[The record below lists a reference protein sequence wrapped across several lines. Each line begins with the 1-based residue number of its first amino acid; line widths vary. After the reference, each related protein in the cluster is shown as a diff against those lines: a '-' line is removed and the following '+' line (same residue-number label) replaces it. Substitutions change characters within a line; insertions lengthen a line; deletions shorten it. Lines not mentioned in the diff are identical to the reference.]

1 MIRSLRAAI
10 RFLTRLPVPGAATA
24 AADLPA
30 AIAWFPVVGALIGA
44 AIGGLVIVL
53 APWWGVPI
61 AAVLA
66 IAIGLLL
73 TGGFHEDA
81 ASDAAD
87 GLGGGFTTERVLE
100 IMRDSRIGAYGA
112 MSLWVV
118 LTLRWG
124 LLCRACEVL
133 PHWQVPLVYAYA
145 CAWGRWSAA
154 PLLAFLPPLS
164 EGLSKDI
171 ASSRTYWPCVV
182 ATGLMALASAAA
194 WWLQIPNWWQA
205 AVVAVVACAIWGLYL
220 KRRLGGQ
227 SGDLLGAGNQL
238 VELIAFLIL
247 TLAHIAV

>member
-1 MIRSLRAAI
+1 MRSLRAAI
-10 RFLTRLPVPGAATA
+10 RFLTRLPVPGPATEA
-24 AADLPA
+24 GDLPA
-30 AIAWFPVVGALIGA
+30 AIAWFPLVGAAVGA
-44 AIGGLVIVL
+44 AIGGLVITL

-133 PHWQVPLVYAYA
+133 PPWQVPLVYGYA

-154 PLLAFLPPLS
+154 PLLALLPPLS
-164 EGLSKDI
+164 EGLAKDI
-171 ASSRTYWPCVV
+171 ATTRTTWPCLGATLLMAV
-182 ATGLMALASAAA
+182 ATAVA
-194 WWLQIPNWWQA
+194 WWLQIPHWWQA
-205 AVVAVVACAIWGLYL
+205 AVMGLVACAIWGLYL

-238 VELIAFLIL
+238 VELIAFLAL
-247 TLAHIAV
+247 TVSG